1 MKINFIENA
10 AGSGLFTGYIPVAS
24 GTFAS
29 LAALLI
35 YLIPGFENFFVII
48 PAIVISILFGIKI
61 GDKFE
66 VKFGKD
72 PSEYTLDEF
81 IGMWIALIGAPKSL
95 VVLVIAFV
103 IWRVLD
109 IIKPSPAREA
119 EQIKGGKGVIADDII
134 SGIYTLIIMHILYKF
149 IQF

>member
-10 AGSGLFTGYIPVAS
+10 TGSGLFTGYIPIAS

-29 LAALLI
+29 LVALLI
-35 YLIPGFENFFVII
+35 YLIPGFENLFVII

-66 VKFGKD
+66 IKFGKD

-95 VVLVIAFV
+95 PVLVIAFV
-103 IWRVLD
+103 IWRVFD